1 MISEINSYNE
11 LITKVKEKSF
21 VLLYKKGSEISECAL
36 QNISD
41 VYKDDSNYSVFYVD
55 VAVTRD
61 IHNKYNVTSVPS
73 LLVFENSKFAN
84 IIKGCMSNDYYNSL
98 FNNIIYSSNS
108 NNDNNNKKRVIVY
121 TSTTCSWCNTLKS
134 YLRKNN
140 IQFREVDISNN
151 QKAAAEL
158 VKKSGQQ
165 GVPQTE
171 INGQI
176 VVGFDQNKLN
186 ILLNKNK

>member
-1 MISEINSYNE
+1 MISEIKSYNE
-11 LITKVKEKSF
+11 LITKIKEKSF

-41 VYKDDSNYSVFYVD
+41 VYRDDSNYLVFYVD
-55 VAVTRD
+55 VSVTRD

-73 LLVFENSKFAN
+73 LLVFEDFKFAN
-84 IIKGCMSNDYYNSL
+84 IVKGCMSNDYYNSL
-98 FNNIIYSSNS
+98 FNSIIYSSS
-108 NNDNNNKKRVIVY
+108 NNNDSNNKKRVIVY
-121 TSTTCSWCNTLKS
+121 TSTTCSWCNTIKS

-140 IQFREVDISNN
+140 IQFREVDISKN

-158 VKKSGQQ
+158 IKKSGQQ

-186 ILLNKNK
+186 KLLNINQ